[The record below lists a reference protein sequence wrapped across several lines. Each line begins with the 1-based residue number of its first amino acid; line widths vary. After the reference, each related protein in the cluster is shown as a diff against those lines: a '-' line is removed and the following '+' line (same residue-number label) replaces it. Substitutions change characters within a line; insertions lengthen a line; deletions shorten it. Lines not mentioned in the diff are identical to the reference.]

1 MPKPIDRALP
11 APPGAFA
18 HPALGACLVMPDRGF
33 PEGTRETPLMAAIM
47 QGDKASVAALLE
59 GPLGANVNA
68 LTIGG
73 RMTPLHCCA
82 LEGRAALVPLLVER
96 GADPF
101 VRNRE

>member
-1 MPKPIDRALP
+1 
-11 APPGAFA
+11 
-18 HPALGACLVMPDRGF
+18 MPDRGF